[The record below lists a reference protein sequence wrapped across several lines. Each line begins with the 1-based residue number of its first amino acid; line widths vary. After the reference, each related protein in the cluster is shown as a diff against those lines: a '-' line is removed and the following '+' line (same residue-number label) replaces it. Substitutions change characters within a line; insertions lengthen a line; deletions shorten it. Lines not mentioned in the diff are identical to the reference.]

1 MSKKKAFSGSTMT
14 LKDFHGGSIPSD
26 LPLPSAPGVT
36 VRAPDRSGFD
46 RQIPNAWGNP
56 NFRSRPGSSGANR
69 HFVDEKASLLS
80 NPPHFGRNF
89 DEDERKPLDGVSV
102 PRRTFSDESLQAPV
116 NAGPGGKPAARVVS
130 PVSGPTL
137 QTPSGSAGSY
147 QGRFG
152 GSVPVGAGS
161 QIGGG
166 NVSQGGTNAW
176 GVKKEVVVVGEMV
189 PPPSASHG
197 FSDVSLFA
205 RASAVEKVS
214 SGRWQSKQS
223 MQFQSD
229 VEIRRASD
237 FVADFHYKDQ
247 GNYVGVD
254 SVSEI
259 AEVDAIKGRYGDRG
273 RISEER
279 VRAAVEELP
288 HSVRERSMT
297 LIEVNENNLPFNYNG
312 HTRTT
317 PAEAKSQTPGHLE
330 VSERPKLKLLPRSRP
345 LETSEPATLEYKQGH
360 QQPVDFVEQHGNANP
375 PKPGSAGSDVI
386 ERPKLANLSWSSL
399 PLNITKD
406 NLEFHTLFL
415 YPLRCYL
422 EDEMNTLFGGARP
435 RELVLKDRGVDNVA
449 VEDLSPRQTPN
460 RAKYDH
466 SKNEARQESLVQSA
480 RHRERTDSLHLD
492 QRNSRDPERKDH
504 WSNNEKTD
512 AQRNW
517 RNENRRNG
525 KETEKLQQ
533 KERPEP
539 ESWRK
544 PVEPPKSP
552 QSETPGTRLGKAMSA
567 LELAQAFSRSVSE
580 AKTHDDPAQ
589 KGTPGRNPI
598 PFSRLTANQDLYSG
612 PTSRH
617 KINGY

>member
-116 NAGPGGKPAARVVS
+116 NAGVGGKPAARVVS

-137 QTPSGSAGSY
+137 QTPGGSAGSY

-229 VEIRRASD
+229 VEIRRTSD

-247 GNYVGVD
+247 VNYVGVD
-254 SVSEI
+254 SVSER

-297 LIEVNENNLPFNYNG
+297 LIEVNENNLPFSHNG
-312 HTRTT
+312 HARTT

-375 PKPGSAGSDVI
+375 PKPGSAGSEVI
-386 ERPKLANLSWSSL
+386 ERPKLNLKPRSQ
-399 PLNITKD
+399 T
-406 NLEFHTLFL
+406 LEQ
-415 YPLRCYL
+415 L
-422 EDEMNTLFGGARP
+422 EGTAVIERQYEYVAQ
-435 RELVLKDRGVDNVA
+435 VLKDRGVDNVA

-480 RHRERTDSLHLD
+480 RHRERTESLHLD

-504 WSNNEKTD
+504 WSNNEKTE

-552 QSETPGTRLGKAMSA
+552 ESETPGTRLGKAMSA

-580 AKTHDDPAQ
+580 AKTPDDPAQ

>member
-26 LPLPSAPGVT
+26 LPLPSAPGVN

-116 NAGPGGKPAARVVS
+116 NAGAGGKLAARVVS
-130 PVSGPTL
+130 PVSGQTL
-137 QTPSGSAGSY
+137 QTPSGSVSSY

-152 GSVPVGAGS
+152 GAVPAGTGS

-166 NVSQGGTNAW
+166 SVSQGGTNAW
-176 GVKKEVVVVGEMV
+176 GVKKEVVVVGEVV
-189 PPPSASHG
+189 PPPPASYG
-197 FSDVSLFA
+197 FSDASLFA

-237 FVADFHYKDQ
+237 FVTDFHYKDQ
-247 GNYVGVD
+247 GSYVGMD
-254 SVSEI
+254 SVSER
-259 AEVDAIKGRYGDRG
+259 AELDAIRGRYGDRS
-273 RISEER
+273 RISDER
-279 VRAAVEELP
+279 GRAAVEELP
-288 HSVRERSMT
+288 HFVRERSMT
-297 LIEVNENNLPFNYNG
+297 LIEVKESNLPLNYDG
-312 HTRTT
+312 HTCST
-317 PAEAKSQTPGHLE
+317 PAEAKSQTSGHIE
-330 VSERPKLKLLPRSRP
+330 VSERRKLKLLPRSRP
-345 LETSEPATLEYKQGH
+345 LEISEPATLEYKLGH
-360 QQPVDFVEQHGNANP
+360 QQPVDLLEQYGNANP
-375 PKPGSAGSDVI
+375 PKPGSAEETAVI
-386 ERPKLANLSWSSL
+386 ERAMVYLLVDL
-399 PLNITKD
+399 PQ
-406 NLEFHTLFL
+406 LELPQAPHLDMLPAVFIGI
-415 YPLRCYL
+415 R
-422 EDEMNTLFGGARP
+422 MNTLFGGARP

-449 VEDLSPRQTPN
+449 VDDLSPRQTPN
-460 RAKYDH
+460 RAKYDP
-466 SKNEARQESLVQSA
+466 SKNEEAWQESLVQSA
-480 RHRERTDSLHLD
+480 RHRERTDGLHLD
-492 QRNSRDPERKDH
+492 QRSSRDSERKDH
-504 WSNNEKTD
+504 RSNNEKTD

-533 KERPEP
+533 KERPGP

-544 PVEPPKSP
+544 SIEPPKLP
-552 QSETPGTRLGKAMSA
+552 QPETPGTRLGKGMSA

-580 AKTHDDPAQ
+580 AKTNDVPEQ
-589 KGTPGRNPI
+589 KGAPGRNQI
-598 PFSRLTANQDLYSG
+598 PFSRLTANQDFYSG